1 MKAEGLA
8 RALKRTHGRYALY
21 WNDVHG
27 SSGHVWQGR
36 YYSCPLDQTHL
47 WEALRYTE
55 LDPVRAGMAPDAG
68 SWRWS
73 SAAVHCGQ
81 EAGNGLLALALWQRH
96 WSNSAWREYLRAGV
110 TESDMVSIRRCTYT
124 GRPLGTAEF
133 IKELEQKTRRRLALR
148 KGGHPRK
155 LSGDIRQG
163 EMTFDG

>member
-1 MKAEGLA
+1 MA
-8 RALKRTHGRYALY
+8 RVVMSGRGVIIRAR
-21 WNDVHG
+21 WIRRI
-27 SSGHVWQGR
+27 SGKHYGIPNWTLCAQEWR
-36 YYSCPLDQTHL
+36 
-47 WEALRYTE
+47 
-55 LDPVRAGMAPDAG
+55 PDAG

-163 EMTFDG
+163 EMTFYG